1 MKAGVSQQMVSE
13 FELGH
18 VDRMSLGAIRRI
30 VRAVDGHL
38 SLTFGWRGAAL
49 DRLLDE
55 RHATLV
61 SRIKRLLEAAGWTCE
76 LEVSYSEYGER
87 GSIDLL
93 AWHEP
98 SRTLLVIEVKTE
110 LGSVEATLRKHD
122 EKVRLAPS
130 IARRR
135 FGWAPRE
142 VSRLLVLPDL
152 STPRR
157 QVGRFADLFD
167 RSYPVRGAGTRSWL
181 REPSGEIRGLVFLS
195 PTTQGGDR
203 RSSVAV
209 RRVRARQRE
218 RPSHESAQSTGLSP
232 SPGQADAASTTAT
245 GR

>member
-1 MKAGVSQQMVSE
+1 MSQQFVSE

-18 VDRMSLGAIRRI
+18 LDDMTLGSIRRI
-30 VRAVDGHL
+30 VQAVYGHL
-38 SLTFGWRGAAL
+38 GVTFGWRGAAL

-61 SRIKRLLEAAGWTCE
+61 SRIKRLLEAAGWTVE

-87 GSIDLL
+87 GSIDML

-98 SRTLLVIEVKTE
+98 SRTLLVVEVKTE
-110 LGSVEATLRKHD
+110 IGSVEATLRKHD

-135 FGWAPRE
+135 FGWSPRE

-167 RSYPVRGAGTRSWL
+167 RSYPVRGVAARTWL
-181 REPSGEIRGLVFLS
+181 REPSGSIRGLVFLS
-195 PTTQGGDR
+195 PTTQGGVR
-203 RSSVAV
+203 RNFVAV
-209 RRVRARQRE
+209 RRVRGVPAAD
-218 RPSHESAQSTGLSP
+218 RPHESVPPTDIHARSGPPDAANTTSTG
-232 SPGQADAASTTAT
+232 
-245 GR
+245 R